1 MTTDLARFIVRLVLT
16 LVIISAVAVG
26 VTGSASAASII
37 YVNVNAVGANN
48 GSSWTN
54 AYLSLQAALGAA
66 VSGDQIWVAKG
77 TYKPGTVRTATFMM
91 KTGVAVYGGFAGG
104 ETLLSQRNV
113 ALNTTV
119 LSGELGALGPAGN
132 VYHVVSSPGV
142 DNTAVLDGFTI
153 SGGNANGTSP
163 NDSGGGIYEPS
174 GNATLANLIITG
186 NRAVVNGGGMYNFN
200 GGPLLLKNVVF
211 KGNHS
216 AATAGGLYNDSAS
229 PTLVHVTFLNN
240 SADGYAGGMY
250 TTVGVVS
257 LKSVSFNANTSGR
270 DGGGLYDVST
280 TITLNRVSFTGNKA
294 VDAGGGMYSTG
305 STTTLTRVTFAGNT
319 GPNAGGGMLNQSNGS
334 VSLTN
339 VTFSGNLSTNGANG
353 FGGGLYNGGSTVT
366 LTGVTF
372 NDNQADYA
380 AGMLNFNSTVT
391 LTNSTLNANASKID
405 GGAVYNTSSGFQAT
419 NVTFSGN
426 SAVGNG
432 GAIFDDASS
441 PTLQDSILW
450 GDGSEVFNKSGS
462 PVVLDT
468 IVQDGCPSGSSL
480 CTNVL
485 TGDPKLGPLQANG
498 GFTKTM
504 ALGAGSAALDTGA
517 TDSLCAANDQRG
529 VLRPQGLACDMG
541 AYEVRAMTFVSQ
553 GPYDGRVEETAA
565 GSNVGGSLNAGSAY
579 IYVGDF
585 DTNQRWRGFLSFDTS
600 GLPDASAV
608 AAARLRVE
616 QIAAPTGNPFASEG
630 HFVADLAS
638 PYFGS
643 GLPLVASDFQALA
656 TVSPAGVFGSVP
668 AGNWYSAGLNSSGRS
683 AINKTGTTQF
693 RLRFTIT
700 DNNNTADYL
709 TLYSGDVPTTP
720 DRPVLIVYFNP

>member
-1 MTTDLARFIVRLVLT
+1 MTTGLARFVMRFTLALVL
-16 LVIISAVAVG
+16 INAVAVG
-26 VTGSASAASII
+26 MTGSASAASII

-48 GSSWTN
+48 GSSWAN
-54 AYLSLQAALGAA
+54 AYQSLQAALTAA

-77 TYKPGTVRTATFMM
+77 TYKPGAARTATFML

-104 ETLLSQRNV
+104 ETLLSQRHV

-132 VYHVVSSPGV
+132 VYHVVSGLAV

-163 NDSGGGIYEPS
+163 NDSGGGIYDSS
-174 GNATLANLIITG
+174 GNPTLANLVVTA

-200 GGPLLLKNVVF
+200 GGPILLKNVLF

-229 PTLVHVTFLNN
+229 PTLIHVTFLSN
-240 SADGYAGGMY
+240 SADGYAGGLY
-250 TTVGVVS
+250 TTVGVDS
-257 LKSVSFNANTSGR
+257 LKLVSFKGNTSGR
-270 DGGGLYDVST
+270 DGGGLYDVNT

-319 GPNAGGGMLNQSNGS
+319 APNAGGGMLNQSSGS

-339 VTFSGNLSTNGANG
+339 VTFNGNVATNGTNG
-353 FGGGLYNGGSTVT
+353 FGGGLYNGGSTVS
-366 LTGVTF
+366 LTSVTF
-372 NDNQADYA
+372 NDNQADFA
-380 AGMLNFNSTVT
+380 AGMDNFNSTVT
-391 LTNSTLNANASKID
+391 VNNATFNANASKND
-405 GGAVYNTSSGFQAT
+405 GGAVYNTSSGFLTT
-419 NVTFSGN
+419 NATFSGN
-426 SAVGNG
+426 SAVGTG
-432 GAIFDDASS
+432 GAVFDDASS
-441 PTLQDSILW
+441 PILQDSILW

-462 PVVLDT
+462 PTVLDT
-468 IVQDGCPSGSSL
+468 IVQGGCPSGSSL

-485 TGDPKLGPLQANG
+485 TGDPRLGPLQANG

-504 ALGAGSAALDTGA
+504 ALGAGSAALDAGA
-517 TDSLCAANDQRG
+517 ANTLCASNDQRG

-553 GPYDGRVEETAA
+553 GLYDGRVEESAA
-565 GSNVGGSLNAGSAY
+565 GSNIGGSANSTSSY

-600 GLPDASAV
+600 GLPDTSAV

-630 HFVADLAS
+630 HFVADLAA

-643 GLPLVASDFQALA
+643 GLGLVASDFQALA
-656 TVSPAGVFGSVP
+656 TVSPAGVFGSAP
-668 AGNWYSAGLNSSGRS
+668 AGNWYSAGLNSSGRA

-693 RLRFTIT
+693 RLRFTIA

-709 TLYSGDVPTTP
+709 TLYSGNVPTTP